1 MEVSFYLRKELI
13 NKKGYVPIRMHIAFN
28 GQLLKKSIKG
38 ISVKPDHWQ
47 EKRMRIRQNR
57 KNEDYNYSMEYNE
70 ILQQLEDKV
79 ADIKRSALLNKIA
92 LTKEFVLEK
101 LEQKQKIHI
110 EHDFDETFQEYIDS
124 EKAVVTSN
132 TTKSRVTVKN
142 FMRNFMEDTG
152 CKVILD
158 NVDSSFFETFRN
170 YCYEEKEVGN
180 NYFAKIISILKR
192 FMSWAEEK
200 GYHAN
205 HQYVK
210 FKAPE
215 EEIEVIFL
223 SPKELMSLY
232 NYEFKSERL
241 RKVRDFYCFGCFTG
255 LRFSDIQNL
264 KPSNIFDDHIKVN
277 IKKTREIDHVIPLN
291 KYSLAIL
298 EKYRGT
304 VYEPLPTISSQK
316 LNTYI
321 KECCKEVG
329 FITPI
334 TISRYSGNKRQDITM
349 PKYQLIT
356 SHTARKTFATVSL
369 VLGMSERFVKS
380 VTGHKGD
387 SSFNRYVKIANE
399 EIKKQMENTWD
410 KL

>member
-38 ISVKPDHWQ
+38 LSIKPDHWQ

-57 KNEDYNYSMEYNE
+57 KNEEYNYSVEYNE
-70 ILQQLEDKV
+70 ILQQLEDKI
-79 ADIKRSALLNKIA
+79 ADIKRYALLNKIA
-92 LTKEFVLEK
+92 LTKDFIIEK

-110 EHDFDETFQEYIDS
+110 EHDFIETFQEFIDS
-124 EKAVVTSN
+124 EKLVVAPN
-132 TTKSRVTVKN
+132 TTKARVTAINFLKN
-142 FMRNFMEDTG
+142 FIEDTS
-152 CKVILD
+152 CQIILD
-158 NVDSSFFETFRN
+158 NVNMSFFEVFRD
-170 YCYEEKEVGN
+170 YCYGKKEIGN

-192 FMSWAEEK
+192 FMSWAEER
-200 GYHAN
+200 GYHKN
-205 HQYVK
+205 QQYVK

-223 SPKELMSLY
+223 SAKELMTLY
-232 NYEFKSERL
+232 NYDFKVDRL
-241 RKVRDFYCFGCFTG
+241 KKVRDFYCFGCFTG
-255 LRFSDIQNL
+255 LRFSDIKNL
-264 KPSNIFDDHIKVN
+264 KSSNVFDDCIKINV
-277 IKKTREIDHVIPLN
+277 KKTREIDHIIPLN
-291 KYSLAIL
+291 KYSYEIL
-298 EKYRGT
+298 DKYKGT
-304 VYEPLPTISSQK
+304 IYEPLPIISSQK

-321 KECCKEVG
+321 KECCKEAG
-329 FITPI
+329 FDTPT
-334 TISRYSGNKRQDITM
+334 TISRYSGNKRIDVTI